1 MAKTEWKL
9 FVNDPDK
16 LEKDFYEKYDPDY
29 WLYKIYLLKNS
40 HDDYDK
46 IKENL
51 TGDLVDVIHEDYK
64 RMIRTELHF
73 LYFQMIETLFEL
85 IFAISKFTR
94 QEIWA
99 ALTFSNK
106 RNSPYYYDCYGNI
119 RELSHDR
126 LKDPDLWA
134 PVKIGGSGGNIEIP
148 LIRWIFYDTFNIPEM
163 SEEDWEINLDNI
175 YYFLRKFA
183 KDFSDRE
190 EYNAYKHSLRFFN
203 TQYAFGFALKG
214 SSNFFGRRTDNSI
227 VYLAAEKNNNDSYS
241 LKECSKAFDFK
252 TDYNRCILIHDL
264 ISNIII
270 TRKAV
275 ICKPPLSSAVLTQSA
290 MFHKHKKEDFEYKS
304 FLKTSF
310 PR

>member
-1 MAKTEWKL
+1 MTKTGWKL
-9 FVNDPDK
+9 YVNDPDK

-46 IKENL
+46 MKEIL
-51 TGDLVDVIHEDYK
+51 TGDLVDVIHENYK

-85 IFAISKFTR
+85 IFALSKFTR
-94 QEIWA
+94 QEIWL

-119 RELSHDR
+119 RDLSNDK

-134 PVKIGGSGGNIEIP
+134 PVKIGGASGNIEIP
-148 LIRWIFYDTFNIPEM
+148 LLRWIFYDTFNIPEM
-163 SEEDWEINLDNI
+163 SKEDWKINLDNI

-183 KDFSDRE
+183 KDFSDRD

-203 TQYAFGFALKG
+203 TQYAFGFALQG
-214 SSNFFGRRTDNSI
+214 SSNFVGRRTDNSI
-227 VYLAAEKNNNDSYS
+227 VYLEAEKINNDSYS

-252 TDYNRCILIHDL
+252 TDYNRCILIYDL

-270 TRKAV
+270 TRKAM

-304 FLKTSF
+304 FFKTSF